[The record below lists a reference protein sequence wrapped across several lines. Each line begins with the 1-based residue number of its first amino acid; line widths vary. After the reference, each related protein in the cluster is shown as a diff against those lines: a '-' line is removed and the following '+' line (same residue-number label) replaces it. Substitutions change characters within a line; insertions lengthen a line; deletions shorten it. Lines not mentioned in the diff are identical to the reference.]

1 MHARAEQIQRAE
13 QIWRAKKK
21 KEQLRVLRSEW
32 FCWATQ
38 AAQGFNDS
46 PISQTV
52 HPIYVYCVSDLLD
65 PENLTQLLS
74 ASD

>member
-1 MHARAEQIQRAE
+1 MIRP
-13 QIWRAKKK
+13 
-21 KEQLRVLRSEW
+21 
-32 FCWATQ
+32 F
-38 AAQGFNDS
+38 
-46 PISQTV
+46 SQTV